1 MLRMMDQQV
10 KNLVKAIFPPG
21 DVSDEPEDILAYGFD
36 ATGKESAPEL
46 VAFPRSPEQVSQ
58 TLKLANERGFTV
70 TARGAGT
77 GFVGASIPV
86 RHGVALVMTRMNR
99 ILEIDRDNFTA
110 LVEPGLVT
118 GRFQKEVE
126 KLGLFYPPDPA
137 SLNVSTLGGN
147 IAMGAGGPRAVKYGV
162 TKDYALGLEVVL
174 PTGEIIQTGAQTV
187 KSVVGYDFTRLMVG
201 SEGTLGIITKIR
213 LRLLPKPETAR
224 TMLAMFD
231 SVNDAAMAVARITKE
246 GIIPRTLE
254 FMDKNSIQAVE
265 KYIHAGLPANAEALL
280 LIETDGAKE
289 LAEKEINI
297 IKDICSQLNS
307 TQLRVAKDETERET
321 LWKTRRSLSQAISR
335 ISPTKINEDITVPR
349 SKIPDLI
356 SKLSELADKVNLPI
370 VNFGHAGD
378 GNIHV
383 NVMTDKN
390 NKEEYARALGAVD
403 EIFAICLGLGGTI
416 SGEHGI
422 GLEKARYLESEV
434 GKAGIDL
441 IKRVKIAFDPNN
453 ILNPGKITPEGA

>member
-1 MLRMMDQQV
+1 MSYMMDQQV
-10 KNLVKAIFPPG
+10 RNLVKALFPPD
-21 DVSDEPEDILAYGFD
+21 DVSDEPEDALAYGFD

-46 VAFPRSPEQVSQ
+46 VAFPRSAKQVSE
-58 TLKLANERGFTV
+58 TLKLANEHKFPV

-86 RHGVALVMTRMNR
+86 RHGVALVMTRMSG
-99 ILEIDRDNFTA
+99 ILEIDRDNYTA

-118 GRFQKEVE
+118 GRFQEEIE

-137 SLNVSTLGGN
+137 SLRVSTLGGN
-147 IAMGAGGPRAVKYGV
+147 VAMGAGGPRAVKYGV
-162 TKDYALGLEVVL
+162 TKDYVLGLEVVL
-174 PTGEIIQTGAQTV
+174 PTGEIIETGARTV

-213 LRLLPKPETAR
+213 LRLLPKPEAVR
-224 TMLAMFD
+224 TMLALFD
-231 SVNDAAMAVARITKE
+231 SVNDSAMTVATITKK

-254 FMDKNSIQAVE
+254 FMDKNSVQAVE
-265 KYIHAGLPANAEALL
+265 KYMNAGLPTKAEALL
-280 LIETDGAKE
+280 LIETDGTKE
-289 LAEKEINI
+289 AAEKEIHK
-297 IKDICSQLNS
+297 IKEICSQLNA
-307 TQLRVAKDETERET
+307 TQLRVAKDEAERET
-321 LWKTRRSLSQAISR
+321 LWKTRRSLSQAISQ

-356 SKLSELADKVNLPI
+356 SKLSELAEKVNLPI

-390 NKEEYARALGAVD
+390 NKEEYEKALKAVD
-403 EIFAICLGLGGTI
+403 EIFAICLSLGGTI

-422 GLEKARYLESEV
+422 GLEKARYLESEI

-441 IKRVKIAFDPNN
+441 IKRVKAAFDPNN
-453 ILNPGKITPEGA
+453 ILNPGKITPEGE

>member
-1 MLRMMDQQV
+1 MMDQQARD
-10 KNLVKAIFPPG
+10 LVKAIFPPG

-36 ATGKESAPEL
+36 ATGNECAPEL
-46 VAFPRSPEQVSQ
+46 VAFPRSPEQVSE

-118 GRFQKEVE
+118 GQFQKEVE

-162 TKDYALGLEVVL
+162 TRDYTLGLEVVL
-174 PTGEIIQTGAQTV
+174 PTGEIIQTGARTV

-213 LRLLPKPETAR
+213 LRLLPKPDVVR
-224 TMLAMFD
+224 TMLAMFG
-231 SVNDAAMAVARITKE
+231 SVNDSAMAVAAITKE

-254 FMDKNSIQAVE
+254 FMDKNSVTAVE
-265 KYIHAGLPANAEALL
+265 KYIGAGLPADAEALL

-289 LAEKEINI
+289 LAEKEINM
-297 IKDICSQLNS
+297 IKKICSQLNA
-307 TQLRVAKDETERET
+307 TQLRVARDEAERET
-321 LWKTRRSLSQAISR
+321 LWKARRSLSQAISR

-403 EIFAICLGLGGTI
+403 EIFAICLALGGTI

-422 GLEKARYLESEV
+422 GLEKARYLESEI

-441 IKRVKIAFDPNN
+441 IKRVKIAFDPND
-453 ILNPGKITPEGA
+453 ILNPGKITPEGV

>member
-1 MLRMMDQQV
+1 MIDQSA
-10 KNLVKAIFPPG
+10 KSEVKAIFPAD

-46 VAFPRSPEQVSQ
+46 VAFPRSPEQVSE
-58 TLKLANERGFTV
+58 TLRLANKHRFSV

-99 ILEIDRDNFTA
+99 ILEIDRDNYTA

-118 GRFQKEVE
+118 GRFQKETE

-147 IAMGAGGPRAVKYGV
+147 VAMGAGGPRAVKYGV
-162 TKDYALGLEVVL
+162 TRDYTLGLEVVL
-174 PTGEIIQTGAQTV
+174 PTGEIIKTGAQTV
-187 KSVVGYDFTRLMVG
+187 KSVVGYDLTRLMVG

-213 LRLLPKPETAR
+213 LRLLPKPETTR
-224 TMLAMFD
+224 TMLAVFD
-231 SVNDAAMAVARITKE
+231 SVNDAAMTVATITQE

-254 FMDKNSIQAVE
+254 FMDKNSVEAVE
-265 KYIHAGLPANAEALL
+265 KYISAGLPAQAEALL
-280 LIETDGAKE
+280 LIETDGTE
-289 LAEKEINI
+289 ESAEREIDR
-297 IKDICSQLNS
+297 IKDICHKLNA
-307 TQLRVAKDETERET
+307 TQLRVAKDEAEREV
-321 LWKTRRSLSQAISR
+321 LWKTRRSLSQAITR
-335 ISPTKINEDITVPR
+335 ISPSKINEDITVPR

-356 SKLSELADKVNLPI
+356 SKLSKLSEKVNLPI
-370 VNFGHAGD
+370 INFGHAGD

-390 NKEEYARALGAVD
+390 NKEEYARALKAVD
-403 EIFAICLGLGGTI
+403 ELFAICLDLGGTI

-422 GLEKARYLESEV
+422 GLEKARFLEAEV
-434 GKAGIDL
+434 GKTGIEL
-441 IKRVKIAFDPNN
+441 IKRIKIAFDPNN
-453 ILNPGKITPEGA
+453 ILNPGKITLE